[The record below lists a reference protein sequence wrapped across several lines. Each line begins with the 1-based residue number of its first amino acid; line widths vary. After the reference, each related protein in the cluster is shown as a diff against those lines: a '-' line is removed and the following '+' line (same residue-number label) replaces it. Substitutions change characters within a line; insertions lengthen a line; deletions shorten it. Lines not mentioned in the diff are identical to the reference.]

1 MSLYVLGDTHLSF
14 GVDKP
19 MDIFYGWTNY
29 VGQLEKNWRNIVSDE
44 DTVLLAGDISWG
56 MSLEEALP
64 DFRFIDGL
72 PGKKLILKGNHDY
85 WWCTKTKM
93 DNFLAASGIST
104 VSFLYNNAY
113 RIGEISVCGTRGWFY
128 DAHGEHDEKVVARE
142 AGRLKMSYEAAKKL
156 GDEVIAF
163 LHYPPVYAGREC
175 PEMMDALLECGIKH
189 CYYGHLHGKRNH
201 ESATTGP
208 YRGIDFS
215 LISSD
220 YTKFKPIPVRA
231 APGGNSAG

>member
-19 MDIFYGWTNY
+19 MDIFHGWTNY

-56 MSLEEALP
+56 MSLKEALP

-93 DNFLAASGIST
+93 DNFLADNGIT
-104 VSFLYNNAY
+104 TISFLYNNAY

-156 GDEVIAF
+156 GGEIIAV

-175 PEMMDALLECGIKH
+175 PEMMDALLECGIKR
-189 CYYGHLHGKRNH
+189 CYYGHLHGKKNH
-201 ESATTGP
+201 EAATTGF
-208 YRGIDFS
+208 YKGIDFT

-220 YTKFKPIPVRA
+220 YTKFKPIRVSTR
-231 APGGNSAG
+231 